1 MCTLRYAA
9 LPCQAFPSQGPPL
22 REFPDMV
29 VLNLTLLSTL
39 SRSVLLS
46 LTILNAALASFASI
60 DNARLDF
67 AWHHALRCLAWYFQV
82 KFSPCERCL
91 T

>member
-1 MCTLRYAA
+1 MFTLRYVA
-9 LPCQAFPSQGPPL
+9 LPCQALPFQVPPL
-22 REFPDMV
+22 REFPDPV

-46 LTILNAALASFASI
+46 LTTLNATLASFASI

-67 AWHHALRCLAWYFQV
+67 AWHHALRYPA
-82 KFSPCERCL
+82 
-91 T
+91 